1 MDKARTK
8 LFALL
13 LLVLAL
19 IVSACTSG
27 GSSGG
32 ETQQPGSGQQQETS
46 SGSNNESASS
56 ADGEDLPHLELNWF
70 VSSPA
75 DAILPEGDLD
85 FIGKTIEEK
94 FNVTLNIE
102 YLPLGPDFD
111 NRLNLRLASD
121 DVPDLFI
128 TTGINSQTYI
138 RDGMAAD
145 LDDYINPEN
154 TPNYFRWVS
163 EVELERYSV
172 EGVFQRAPVVFPRQ
186 VYRSYYVRKDWID
199 ALNEKDPS
207 LNLKVPSNYDEMM
220 AVMRAFTFNDPDGNG
235 VNDTYGFSAVGN
247 GTSVSLDFP
256 DWIHNG
262 LVGSFMIRDNELVD
276 VQSDLAVQHVL
287 QGIKDKMAEGIVDP
301 EWFLLQGTQHVDKAI
316 AGRVGI
322 VAAGQKDFAF
332 DSNPNSIQNRSKAV
346 NPNAEW
352 VPFHPFPENAW
363 TETLP
368 ETPFLFGKNTEPEKM
383 ERMAQIIDWMVSEEG
398 FLLIVYGQEGKHYT
412 RDGNTITITQEHL
425 EAYNTDVVQQ
435 GNFAAIYQFIYAHN
449 PEFEPLGLEVI
460 DERMSDRDRE
470 IVATIQSY
478 KLIPSIGT
486 NVAPPPGFNLA
497 DFRRQ
502 MREFHVQILFDEPDA
517 SNWPKYRERLMTEFG
532 GQEMLDAYTEQIRAA
547 GVIK

>member
-287 QGIKDKMAEGIVDP
+287 QGIKDKMAAGIVDP

>member
-1 MDKARTK
+1 MNQAKTK
-8 LFALL
+8 LSALM
-13 LLVLAL
+13 LLVFAL

-27 GSSGG
+27 GA
-32 ETQQPGSGQQQETS
+32 ETQQPQPSPAQQQTP
-46 SGSNNESASS
+46 SGSSDSEAPAQEEELS
-56 ADGEDLPHLELNWF
+56 HLELNWF

-75 DAILPEGDLD
+75 DAILPGGDAD

-94 FNVTLNIE
+94 FNVTLNME
-102 YLPLGPDFD
+102 YLPLGPDSE
-111 NRLNLRLASD
+111 NRLNLLIASG
-121 DVPDLFI
+121 DVPDLFV
-128 TTGINSQTYI
+128 TSGVNSQTYI
-138 RDGMAAD
+138 RDGIPAD
-145 LDDYINPEN
+145 LTNYINPEK

-163 EVELERYSV
+163 EVELERYAV

-247 GTSVSLDFP
+247 GTSVSMDFP

-262 LVGSFMIRDNELVD
+262 LVGSFMIRDNKLVD

-301 EWFLLQGTQHVDKAI
+301 EWFLLQGNQHVDKAI

-322 VAAGQKDFAF
+322 IAAGPKDFAF
-332 DSNPNSIQNRSKAV
+332 DSNPNSIQVRSQQV
-346 NPNAEW
+346 NPNADW

-363 TETLP
+363 TENLP
-368 ETPFLFGKNTEPEKM
+368 GTPFLFGKDTDPEKM
-383 ERMAQIIDWMVSEEG
+383 ERMSMILDWMLSEEG
-398 FLLIVYGQEGKHYT
+398 FLLIAYGQEGKHYS
-412 RDGNTITITQEHL
+412 RDGNTITITQDHL
-425 EAYNTDVVQQ
+425 NAYNADVVQQ
-435 GNFAAIYQFIYAHN
+435 GNFASIYQFIYSHS

-460 DERMSDRDRE
+460 DERMTDRDRE
-470 IVATIQSY
+470 IVKTIQSY

-502 MREFHVQILFDEPDA
+502 MREFQVKVLFDEPDA
-517 SNWPKYRERLMTEFG
+517 SKWPEYHERLMTEFG
-532 GQEMLDAYTEQIRAA
+532 GQEMIDAYTEQIRAA